1 VKTILRIALL
11 CSGLVIA
18 ASPVLAQDNAVFLG
32 GSFTHNGNLPTTVKG
47 AVAALKDQ
55 TNLPGADLG
64 FSAKLA
70 GPFGLALDLNY
81 SHAPGNTQLT
91 FAGGPEFTL
100 RGKANHLFVHALIG
114 GAHQEQATKFPI
126 TNLAD
131 SSFVYFLGGG
141 VRHFFGKHVGL
152 QIGADYFYTE
162 AFKASEHNLR
172 ATAGIV
178 IRL

>member
-1 VKTILRIALL
+1 MMKLIYKMIYLSFLL
-11 CSGLVIA
+11 SA
-18 ASPVLAQDNAVFLG
+18 AAVLAQDNVISLG

-47 AVAALKDQ
+47 ALGVLKDK

-64 FSAKLA
+64 FSAKVA
-70 GPFGLALDLNY
+70 GPLGLALDLNF
-81 SHAPGNTQLT
+81 SHAPGNTQIT
-91 FAGGPEFTL
+91 FAGGPELTF
-100 RGKANHLFVHALIG
+100 RGKANQLFLHALVG

-131 SSFVYFLGGG
+131 SSFAYFLGGG
-141 VRHFFGKHVGL
+141 VRHFFGKHFGL
-152 QIGADYFYTE
+152 QAGADYFYTE

-172 ATAGIV
+172 LNAGIA